1 MFFLLALD
9 FILLNL
15 HAFVDTQFLVFK
27 LVYNIFLGKKKKK
40 KKKLQPFGQI
50 PVLEDGDLTLFGKF
64 TFDFSHIF
72 FLFCYLII
80 LLRLMTILSIIVM
93 VALDPT

>member
-9 FILLNL
+9 FILSNL

-27 LVYNIFLGKKKKK
+27 LVYNIFLGK

-64 TFDFSHIF
+64 TFYFSHIF